1 MLNLSP
7 ETSGQLQARTL
18 NKVFDNVLDRE
29 VVLLKRDC
37 SNSVAINSVA
47 VEAGSKRASF
57 TWSYVVGSLSHIALG
72 PCMMSGGIVQAR
84 KDAANKVECLHVQE
98 AVTRVAGLV
107 SCLMLHTTCS
117 RCPKPNT
124 SRRRAGCIIAAANGQ
139 SSRESPRRQQNSKMS
154 GGSPRKSK

>member
-1 MLNLSP
+1 MSLSMLNLSP

-72 PCMMSGGIVQAR
+72 
-84 KDAANKVECLHVQE
+84 HV
-98 AVTRVAGLV
+98 LIL
-107 SCLMLHTTCS
+107 C
-117 RCPKPNT
+117 
-124 SRRRAGCIIAAANGQ
+124 
-139 SSRESPRRQQNSKMS
+139 
-154 GGSPRKSK
+154 